1 MRVYTTQIPKKLSSM
16 SDLPVKLQKA
26 LIDGRKDPVIF
37 IEDLL
42 GMRLHEGQI
51 NYLRT
56 TQRLQTRINVLTC
69 ANRWGKSTL
78 LACLHIWYNFYKI
91 GIPVP
96 ENDQQ
101 HSAWEKQEYRT
112 SNIAPHSA
120 LTEPVFKTITQI
132 MTSSFPVKDKN
143 GNMAPNDCLIGWFFL
158 PDRTLNTPPY
168 KQFFDNNS
176 YIEHRSLGADQ
187 GDSLQGKPYG
197 LITYDEGF
205 RSDHLQNEIDDAIL
219 PRLADWRGPL
229 HILST
234 PSQSSHSTL
243 YAYHLY
249 QDGLIGRNQTY
260 TQSGSLKENTFFTP
274 SQIEAQYELYAD
286 NPLAEQVLEGK
297 FIFGGDT
304 LFPFD
309 QIERSMTS
317 DLNDGVRYID
327 GHTYTMGIDTAIGKD
342 EMVYSVLDTT
352 QKPWSLVWMDACKGN
367 SRSPQMHL
375 NALCNLV
382 DNYKNGSNLEIL
394 LETWNGE
401 SARFY
406 HDLPPYIKTIT
417 QCYGAWQPAKQRT
430 DNDNRETTKTRLIK
444 KADLL
449 VALQKAFADNNLRL
463 PKSNIRLLEQLQI
476 YREEDKGIATDRV
489 ISVALAVWLAQDNS
503 KVRVPVWNSIE
514 I

>member
-1 MRVYTTQIPKKLSSM
+1 ME
-16 SDLPVKLQKA
+16 LPPKLQKA
-26 LIDGRKDPVIF
+26 LQDGREDPVVF
-37 IEDLL
+37 IETLL
-42 GMRLHEGQI
+42 GMRLHDGQKT
-51 NYLRT
+51 YLRET
-56 TQRLQTRINVLTC
+56 VRRKARINLLTC

-91 GIPVP
+91 GVP
-96 ENDQQ
+96 PAHDDKSQL
-101 HSAWEKQEYRT
+101 AWERQEYRT
-112 SNIAPHSA
+112 ANIAPHSA
-120 LTEPVFKTITQI
+120 LTEPVFKTVGQI
-132 MTSSFPVKDKN
+132 MTSSFPLKDID
-143 GNMAPNDCLIGWFFL
+143 GNMAPNECLIGWFFL

-187 GDSLQGKPYG
+187 GDSLQGRPYG

-260 TQSGSLKENTFFTP
+260 TQTGSLRENTFFNKE
-274 SQIEAQYELYAD
+274 QIDAQYDLYAD
-286 NPLAEQVLEGK
+286 NPLADQVLEGK
-297 FIFGGDT
+297 FLFGGDT
-304 LFPFD
+304 LFPVD
-309 QIERSMTS
+309 QIEAAMDSS
-317 DLNDGVRYID
+317 LNDGIRYEEMEALNEFGEPIMKP
-327 GHTYTMGIDTAIGKD
+327 HTYVMGIDTAIGQD
-342 EMVYSVLDTT
+342 EMVYTVLDTT
-352 QKPWSLVWMDACKGN
+352 TKPWRLVWMDAVKGN

-382 DNYKNGSNLEIL
+382 DNYKNGANLDIL

-406 HDLPPYIKTIT
+406 HDLPPYIKAIT
-417 QCYGAWQPAKQRT
+417 RTYGAWQPAKQRT

-449 VALQKAFADNNLRL
+449 VALKKTLADGNLKL
-463 PKSNIRLLEQLQI
+463 PRANTPLLEQMTA
-476 YREEDKGIATDRV
+476 YREDDGKLQTDRV
-489 ISVALAVWLAQDNS
+489 ISLALATWLADDAS
-503 KVRVPVWNSIE
+503 KVKVPVWNSVDW
-514 I
+514 

>member
-1 MRVYTTQIPKKLSSM
+1 M
-16 SDLPVKLQKA
+16 DLPPKLQQA
-26 LIDGRKDPVIF
+26 LIDGRTDPIAF
-37 IEDLL
+37 IEQLL
-42 GMRLHEGQI
+42 GMRLHDGQKL
-51 NYLRT
+51 YLKNAV
-56 TQRLQTRINVLTC
+56 RLQTRINLLTC

-91 GIPVP
+91 GIPAATGG
-96 ENDQQ
+96 EKAQL
-101 HSAWEKQEYRT
+101 AWEKAEYRT
-112 SNIAPHSA
+112 ANIAPHSA
-120 LTEPVFKTITQI
+120 LTEPVFKTISQI
-132 MTSSFPVKDKN
+132 MTSSFPVKDEK
-143 GNMAPNDCLIGWFFL
+143 GQMAPNECLIGWFFL

-176 YIEHRSLGADQ
+176 YVEHRSLGADQ

-205 RSDHLQNEIDDAIL
+205 RSDHLQNEMDDAIL
-219 PRLADWRGPL
+219 PRLADWQGPL

-249 QDGLIGRNQTY
+249 QDGLIGRNKTY
-260 TQSGSLKENTFFTP
+260 TQMGSLKQNTFFSP
-274 SQIEAQYELYAD
+274 AQIQAQYDLYAD
-286 NPLAEQVLEGK
+286 NPLKDQVLEGK

-309 QIERSMTS
+309 QIEAAMDSS
-317 DLNDGVRYID
+317 LNDGERYKEDEGLNEYNEPIMKP
-327 GHTYTMGIDTAIGKD
+327 HHYVMGIDTAIGQD
-342 EMVYSVLDTT
+342 EMVYTVLDVTK
-352 QKPWSLVWMDACKGN
+352 KPWRLVWMEAVKGN

-382 DNYKNGSNLEIL
+382 DNYRHEGNLDIL

-406 HDLPPYIKTIT
+406 HDLPPYIKAIT
-417 QCYGAWQPAKQRT
+417 RTYGAWQPAKQRT
-430 DNDNRETTKTRLIK
+430 DNENKETTKTRLIK

-449 VALQKAFADNNLRL
+449 VALKKTLADNNLRL
-463 PKSNIRLLEQLQI
+463 PRNNTKLLEQMQI
-476 YREEDKGIATDRV
+476 YREDDSKIPTDRV
-489 ISVALAVWLAQDNS
+489 ISLALATWLADDGS
-503 KVRVPVWNSIE
+503 KVKVPVWNTVE
-514 I
+514 W